1 MWVLKVWGL
10 VVLECDRMWYV
21 NRKSSWQNIW
31 IKQVEK

>member
-1 MWVLKVWGL
+1 MWVLKVLGL
-10 VVLECDRMWYV
+10 VVLECDKMYI